1 MINMR
6 LISRA
11 GGLNSEQIETLK
23 FPQTGVEVLAY
34 RGTQI
39 ELNFLASHGNVIT
52 F

>member
-23 FPQTGVEVLAY
+23 FTQTGVEVLAY

-39 ELNFLASHGNVIT
+39 ELNFLASHWDVIT